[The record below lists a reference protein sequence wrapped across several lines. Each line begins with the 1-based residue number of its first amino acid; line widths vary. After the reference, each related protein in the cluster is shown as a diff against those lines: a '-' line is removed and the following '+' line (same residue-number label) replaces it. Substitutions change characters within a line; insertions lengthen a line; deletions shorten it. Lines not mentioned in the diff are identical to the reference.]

1 MTSKADDGGS
11 FENPGAERWG
21 FSRSKKFEGSSSPPK
36 IEMETRRGATFW
48 ESQGGFQVLVTHAKL
63 LSDRN
68 LFYKDDELEDP
79 DTMKFESLNLNIW
92 IYNEA
97 GKLFI

>member
-1 MTSKADDGGS
+1 MMV
-11 FENPGAERWG
+11 GALKTQGQRRGG
-21 FSRSKKFEGSSSPPK
+21 FSRIKKFEGSSSPPK
-36 IEMETRRGATFW
+36 IEMETRRGAIFW
-48 ESQGGFQVLVTHAKL
+48 DSQGGFQVLFTHAKL
-63 LSDRN
+63 LFDRS
-68 LFYKDDELEDP
+68 LFYKADELENP